1 VSYGLSQ
8 TVGVPKSDNDLVAQL
23 LSEALSLLE
32 QDRAAARRR
41 IEDAF
46 ALARGQT
53 SPEPAKKGMLAA
65 WQMRRTVQ
73 YIRDN
78 LGSPLR
84 IDSVARLANLSAS
97 YFSRAFKATMGCS
110 YSEYVI
116 HARLSLAKHLLLTT
130 NETISEIALACGLAD
145 QSHLTRLFKRA
156 EGLPP
161 RAWRRRLVDS
171 AIDQA
176 RGETPQWG
184 WISKVPGENSPDD

>member
-1 VSYGLSQ
+1 MSHGSSQ
-8 TVGVPKSDNDLVAQL
+8 TVGAPTSDNDLVAQL

-46 ALARGQT
+46 ALTKGNAN
-53 SPEPAKKGMLAA
+53 PEPAKKGMLAA

-73 YIRDN
+73 HIRDN

-84 IDSVARLANLSAS
+84 IDSVARFANLSAS

-116 HARLSLAKHLLLTT
+116 HARLNLAKHLLLTT
-130 NETISEIALACGLAD
+130 NKTISEIALACGLAD

-156 EGLPP
+156 EGFPP

-171 AIDQA
+171 AFDQA
-176 RGETPQWG
+176 RGGTPQWERT
-184 WISKVPGENSPDD
+184 SKAPTENSTDH

>member
-1 VSYGLSQ
+1 
-8 TVGVPKSDNDLVAQL
+8 VPKSDNDLVAHL

-32 QDRAAARRR
+32 QDRVAARQR

-46 ALARGQT
+46 ALTRGNAKAN
-53 SPEPAKKGMLAA
+53 PEPAKKGMLAA
-65 WQMRRTVQ
+65 WQVRRTVRH
-73 YIRDN
+73 IRDN

-84 IDSVARLANLSAS
+84 IDGVARLANLSAS

-116 HARLSLAKHLLLTT
+116 HARLSLAKRLLLTT
-130 NETISEIALACGLAD
+130 SKTISEIALACGLAD
-145 QSHLTRLFKRA
+145 QSHLTRQFKRA

-171 AIDQA
+171 AFDQA
-176 RGETPQWG
+176 RGGTPQWG
-184 WISKVPGENSPDD
+184 RICKVPTENSTDR